1 MKLVILKPDFTKRL
15 HKALEN
21 TMIDWQRVHE
31 LQDEVGLEDFH
42 EVVDLFLEEVEEV
55 VERLKGTPDP
65 ASYEADF
72 HFLKGSALNL
82 GFQAFATICADNERS
97 AAAGKPDYPWSVCC
111 FGRTEHVA
119 IERAFQLG
127 GHGRIGFENNRWL
140 PGGEMASSNA
150 ELVRATLDPLDK
162 TRRTIA
168 GVDWVRENLVNR
180 D

>member
-1 MKLVILKPDFTKRL
+1 
-15 HKALEN
+15 
-21 TMIDWQRVHE
+21 MIDWQRVHE

-97 AAAGKPDYPWSVCC
+97 AAAGKPDDVDVD
-111 FGRTEHVA
+111 GA
-119 IERAFQLG
+119 L
-127 GHGRIGFENNRWL
+127 
-140 PGGEMASSNA
+140 ASYA
-150 ELVRATLDPLDK
+150 ESRSLFLSKLEADQ
-162 TRRTIA
+162 A
-168 GVDWVRENLVNR
+168 A
-180 D
+180 